1 VRRHRTA
8 GRKPLKTRRR
18 KTTKPA
24 TSTPIPSRRSHT
36 PVADLQEKLRRQARE
51 LQESLAREDATSE
64 VLRVISSSPRDPKP
78 VFAAILENATRICEA
93 KFGALFLR
101 EGDGFRAVSL
111 HNAPPA
117 FAQAMSS
124 VFDPPPFTAIA
135 RAANTK
141 QPVQISDVTATPGYL
156 RGHPFVLTA
165 TDLGG
170 FRTILSVPMLREGE
184 LIGII
189 SIYRQEVLEFTDKQI
204 ELVSHFAK
212 QAVIAIENVRL
223 FEAEQQRAR
232 ELSESLEQQTA
243 TSDVLRVISSSPGD
257 LEPVFQAILENGTR
271 ICAAKFGTLWLAEA
285 DGLRAH
291 EVYNP
296 TPGFAEIRRGSLI
309 RPNPKTAVGRVL
321 ITKKVVQ
328 IADLAAD
335 AAYIE
340 RDPFR
345 VALVE
350 VAGARTLVVVP
361 MLKDDVLVGAISIYR
376 QEAQAFTE
384 KQIALLQSFA
394 AQAVIA
400 IENARLLNEQRES
413 LRQQT
418 ATSDVLKV
426 ISRSTFDLQT
436 VFDTLVESATRVC
449 EAYDSV
455 IWLRQGDR
463 LNVRAHYGPLS
474 APAGMASQPIGR
486 GWVTGRAVVDRTPV
500 HVHDLSAAVKEF
512 PAGSEMATRLGHR
525 TTLAIPLMREDEAI
539 GAILIRRTEVMPFT
553 DKQVELVVT
562 FADQAVIAIENARLL
577 NELRQS
583 LEQQTA
589 TAEVLRTISSSPGD
603 LAPVFQAML
612 QNAKRICEAKFGNLA
627 LLDGSALRIVALHN
641 APSALAEARQ
651 QEPIVDLKGSIAGVA
666 ISTKRLVHFADLAA
680 DERYARSVLATA
692 GGARTALVV
701 PLLKEDEIIGTISI
715 YRQEV
720 RPFTDKQIALVQNF
734 AAQAV
739 IAIENARLL
748 NELRQSLQQQ
758 TATADVLKVI
768 SRSTFDLKA
777 VLNTLVESAARLC
790 EADMASVPRLTGA
803 MFDQVASYGYSPA
816 FHEFLQNNPTS
827 PGRGTVAGRAVVE
840 GRTIHIPDVLADPEY
855 DYIEGQKVGGYRTL
869 LGVPLMREGAA
880 IGVLN
885 IGRSTPRPFTA
896 QQIELAET
904 FADQAVIAIENVR
917 LFDEI
922 QDKSRQLEEA
932 SQHKSQFLANMSH
945 ELRTPLNA
953 ILGYTEL
960 MADGAYGEPSEKM
973 LGILKRL
980 EANGKHLL
988 GLINDVLDQDRGRS
1002 ARPRAV
1008 RLLGAGYCP
1017 DGSQYAGATGGRQ
1030 ETRL

>member
-577 NELRQS
+577 NELR
-583 LEQQTA
+583 
-589 TAEVLRTISSSPGD
+589 
-603 LAPVFQAML
+603 
-612 QNAKRICEAKFGNLA
+612 
-627 LLDGSALRIVALHN
+627 
-641 APSALAEARQ
+641 
-651 QEPIVDLKGSIAGVA
+651 
-666 ISTKRLVHFADLAA
+666 
-680 DERYARSVLATA
+680 
-692 GGARTALVV
+692 
-701 PLLKEDEIIGTISI
+701 
-715 YRQEV
+715 
-720 RPFTDKQIALVQNF
+720 
-734 AAQAV
+734 
-739 IAIENARLL
+739 
-748 NELRQSLQQQ
+748 
-758 TATADVLKVI
+758 
-768 SRSTFDLKA
+768 
-777 VLNTLVESAARLC
+777 
-790 EADMASVPRLTGA
+790 
-803 MFDQVASYGYSPA
+803 
-816 FHEFLQNNPTS
+816 
-827 PGRGTVAGRAVVE
+827 
-840 GRTIHIPDVLADPEY
+840 
-855 DYIEGQKVGGYRTL
+855 
-869 LGVPLMREGAA
+869 
-880 IGVLN
+880 
-885 IGRSTPRPFTA
+885 
-896 QQIELAET
+896 
-904 FADQAVIAIENVR
+904 
-917 LFDEI
+917 
-922 QDKSRQLEEA
+922 
-932 SQHKSQFLANMSH
+932 
-945 ELRTPLNA
+945 
-953 ILGYTEL
+953 
-960 MADGAYGEPSEKM
+960 
-973 LGILKRL
+973 
-980 EANGKHLL
+980 
-988 GLINDVLDQDRGRS
+988 
-1002 ARPRAV
+1002 
-1008 RLLGAGYCP
+1008 
-1017 DGSQYAGATGGRQ
+1017 
-1030 ETRL
+1030 